1 MSVDYNTRPQSDAI
15 AKKQTA
21 KLTQVLINFFTKAA
35 QVILDSRGLF
45 ESQSFN
51 ESPYGDN
58 IDQQS
63 QRINKWFNL
72 HMLSLYG
79 ASKEDLKLW
88 KTADVVTIPPMI
100 IETYLDLRQ
109 LPANQTLVLF
119 DDQKHPWTVANANGK
134 KQEVVLE
141 RWLIEFDQ
149 RMPSQTADE
158 LLTIYK
164 QAIILFR
171 TLYGYSRLMPAYKL
185 KKRNMKKLSLGN
197 KILDGNQP
205 ISSKGRIGLSKPII
219 DLSNLQQSH
228 TTQKNFTPIN
238 TSMGVLKISIAYRNH
253 YDFCLHEHEEVLS
266 AHFGKRDEDARKLMS
281 LSPSS
286 SLTSSKG
293 NSPLFTKGESLPTK
307 AITREPYKVGSREIS
322 PTPAPINAGVQTS
335 QPTTVQNIPSSL
347 ERKVSITSNK
357 SISNAS
363 LAAFL
368 RNPRS
373 STPSTNAVPIAGN
386 NNNSNTYGTSIP
398 RSVSS
403 STGHDDGLFSH
414 PDSSNN
420 TPRFS
425 SSFGSRASRRFSNT
439 SIRQHTPLS
448 DYFGHGNSVDAALS
462 GLYMDEDINDFV
474 RMIDSKS
481 DLKLGRSNTDDS
493 VKTRP
498 IIESADSNDVN
509 ILRRYQ
515 LLKGKHQQL
524 GDSVNASVVLQSR
537 QSSRKSS
544 LNSPPGSFDQSQLI
558 VSSLQSK
565 LRETSP
571 TATSIEPN
579 RPLIVS
585 RGNSSNAA
593 HSTLTSPPRPP
604 NTNTNTN
611 TNINA
616 NTNANINTNTNTTD
630 TSHQER
636 KASQTRLSSIHS
648 VPSNSVSSGTPGNAA
663 SVLPSIKS
671 KPTTVVT
678 GLATSPSI
686 YDYRSS
692 FKIEDASEEDAALR
706 RKASKKDDCEDEEDL
721 LFTMSD
727 MNSK

>member
-1 MSVDYNTRPQSDAI
+1 MSADLTTRSQNEAVS
-15 AKKQTA
+15 KKQTA

-35 QVILDSRGLF
+35 QVILDSRANS

-51 ESPYGDN
+51 ETPFDAN
-58 IDQQS
+58 TDHQNH
-63 QRINKWFNL
+63 RINKWFNL
-72 HMLSLYG
+72 HMLSSYG
-79 ASKEDLKLW
+79 ATKEDLKLW
-88 KTADVVTIPPMI
+88 KSADVGTIPPMI

-109 LPANQTLVLF
+109 LPANQTLVLL
-119 DDQKHPWTVANANGK
+119 DDQKHPWTVASANGK

-149 RMPSQTADE
+149 KMSSQATDE
-158 LLTIYK
+158 LPLIYK

-185 KKRNMKKLSLGN
+185 KKKNMNKLSLGN
-197 KILDGNQP
+197 KILDGSQP
-205 ISSKGRIGLSKPII
+205 ISSKGRIGLSKSII
-219 DLSNLQQSH
+219 NQPDSPH
-228 TTQKNFTPIN
+228 TTQKNFTPIS
-238 TSMGVLKISIAYRNH
+238 TSMGALRISIAYRNH

-266 AHFGKRDEDARKLMS
+266 AQFGKRDEDTRKLMS

-286 SLTSSKG
+286 SLSSSKDQ
-293 NSPLFTKGESLPTK
+293 SPLSIKEQSLSPEKGLK
-307 AITREPYKVGSREIS
+307 REPYRVGSREIS
-322 PTPAPINAGVQTS
+322 PTPGPISAGTQVG
-335 QPTTVQNIPSSL
+335 QPSMVQNIPSSL

-373 STPSTNAVPIAGN
+373 STPSTNAVPITGG
-386 NNNSNTYGTSIP
+386 NSNHPYGSSIP
-398 RSVSS
+398 KSVSS
-403 STGHDDGLFSH
+403 STGHDDVLFSQ

-439 SIRQHTPLS
+439 SIRQQTPLS
-448 DYFGHGNSVDAALS
+448 DYFAHGNSVDAALS
-462 GLYMDEDINDFV
+462 GLYVDDDINDFV

-481 DLKLGRSNTDDS
+481 DLKLGRSSTDDS
-493 VKTRP
+493 IKTRP
-498 IIESADSNDVN
+498 VIESADSSDAAV
-509 ILRRYQ
+509 LRRYQ

-524 GDSVNASVVLQSR
+524 SDSVNASVILQSR

-565 LRETSP
+565 LREASP
-571 TATSIEPN
+571 RATSIEPN
-579 RPLIVS
+579 RPLITS
-585 RGNSSNAA
+585 RINSSSLAPSA
-593 HSTLTSPPRPP
+593 TTSPPKAIIS
-604 NTNTNTN
+604 
-611 TNINA
+611 NI
-616 NTNANINTNTNTTD
+616 D
-630 TSHQER
+630 
-636 KASQTRLSSIHS
+636 ASNQQPQATRLSSVDS
-648 VPSNSVSSGTPGNAA
+648 VPLNDSSSSSTTANRAN
-663 SVLPSIKS
+663 VLPSIKS
-671 KPTTVVT
+671 KPTTTVVT
-678 GLATSPSI
+678 GMATSPSI

-692 FKIEDASEEDAALR
+692 FKIDDLSINEDTTQK
-706 RKASKKDDCEDEEDL
+706 RKLSRKDDCEDEDDL

>member
-1 MSVDYNTRPQSDAI
+1 MSVDLASRPQSEAI
-15 AKKQTA
+15 TKKQTA

-35 QVILDSRGLF
+35 QVILDSRAHS
-45 ESQSFN
+45 EAQSFT
-51 ESPYGDN
+51 ETPFGGN
-58 IDQQS
+58 IDQQG

-72 HMLSLYG
+72 HMLSSYG
-79 ASKEDLKLW
+79 TTKEDLKLW
-88 KTADVVTIPPMI
+88 KTADVGTIPPMI

-119 DDQKHPWTVANANGK
+119 DEQKHPWTVASPNGK

-149 RMPSQTADE
+149 RMPSQAADE
-158 LLTIYK
+158 LPSIYK

-185 KKRNMKKLSLGN
+185 KKKNMNKLYLGN

-219 DLSNLQQSH
+219 NQSNLQQSH
-228 TTQKNFTPIN
+228 TTQKNFAPIN

-286 SLTSSKG
+286 SLTSSKDE
-293 NSPLFTKGESLPTK
+293 SPLYNKGQSISPEKALP
-307 AITREPYKVGSREIS
+307 REPYKVGSREIS
-322 PTPAPINAGVQTS
+322 PTPGPINAGLQTG

-373 STPSTNAVPIAGN
+373 STPSSNAVPISGSN
-386 NNNSNTYGTSIP
+386 NNPYGTSIP
-398 RSVSS
+398 KSVSS

-439 SIRQHTPLS
+439 SVRQQTPLS
-448 DYFGHGNSVDAALS
+448 DYFAHGNSVDAALS
-462 GLYMDEDINDFV
+462 GLYMDDDINDFV

-498 IIESADSNDVN
+498 IMESADSGDANV
-509 ILRRYQ
+509 LRRYQ

-524 GDSVNASVVLQSR
+524 SDSVNASVVLQSR

-571 TATSIEPN
+571 RATSIEPN
-579 RPLIVS
+579 RPLITS
-585 RGNSSNAA
+585 RVNSSNVGAA
-593 HSTLTSPPRPP
+593 STTASPPGATI
-604 NTNTNTN
+604 TNT
-611 TNINA
+611 
-616 NTNANINTNTNTTD
+616 D
-630 TSHQER
+630 TGNQEQQQSH
-636 KASQTRLSSIHS
+636 TRLSSIHS
-648 VPSNSVSSGTPGNAA
+648 VQSSNISNSTTGNAA
-663 SVLPSIKS
+663 NVLPSIKS
-671 KPTTVVT
+671 RPTTVVT
-678 GLATSPSI
+678 GMATSPSI

-692 FKIEDASEEDAALR
+692 FKIDELSSNDEDSAQR
-706 RKASKKDDCEDEEDL
+706 RKVSKKDDCDEEDDL

>member
-1 MSVDYNTRPQSDAI
+1 MSVDQTNKSQSEAI
-15 AKKQTA
+15 ARKQTA

-35 QVILDSRGLF
+35 QVILDSRACS
-45 ESQSFN
+45 ESQTFSQ
-51 ESPYGDN
+51 SPFGGTS
-58 IDQQS
+58 DQQS

-72 HMLSLYG
+72 HMSSASG
-79 ASKEDLKLW
+79 AAKEDLKLW
-88 KTADVVTIPPMI
+88 KTADVGSIPPMI

-119 DDQKHPWTVANANGK
+119 DEKKHPWTVSSPNGK

-149 RMPSQTADE
+149 NVPSQAADE
-158 LLTIYK
+158 LPSIYK

-171 TLYGYSRLMPAYKL
+171 TIYGYSRLMPAYKL
-185 KKRNMKKLSLGN
+185 KKKNMNKLFLGN

-219 DLSNLQQSH
+219 SNSQSSLPQSH
-228 TTQKNFTPIN
+228 TTQKNFAPIN
-238 TSMGVLKISIAYRNH
+238 TSMGLLKISIAYRNH

-266 AHFGKRDEDARKLMS
+266 AHFGKHDEDARKLMS

-286 SLTSSKG
+286 SSLTSSK
-293 NSPLFTKGESLPTK
+293 NESPSFSKEQSTSPAK
-307 AITREPYKVGSREIS
+307 AIVRDPYKVGSREIS
-322 PTPAPINAGVQTS
+322 PTPGPINAGG
-335 QPTTVQNIPSSL
+335 QPGQASTGQNIASSL

-373 STPSTNAVPIAGN
+373 STPSTNAVPIMG
-386 NNNSNTYGTSIP
+386 SNHNPYGTSIP
-398 RSVSS
+398 KSVSS
-403 STGHDDGLFSH
+403 STGHDDGLFPH

-439 SIRQHTPLS
+439 SVRQQTPSS

-462 GLYMDEDINDFV
+462 GLYIDDDINDFV

-493 VKTRP
+493 IKTKP
-498 IIESADSNDVN
+498 IVESNESGDANV
-509 ILRRYQ
+509 LRKYQ
-515 LLKGKHQQL
+515 SLKGKHQQL
-524 GDSVNASVVLQSR
+524 SDNVNASVVLQSR

-565 LRETSP
+565 LRENSP
-571 TATSIEPN
+571 RATSIEPN
-579 RPLIVS
+579 RPLITS
-585 RGNSSNAA
+585 RINSSNAA
-593 HSTLTSPPRPP
+593 APAATAT
-604 NTNTNTN
+604 
-611 TNINA
+611 I
-616 NTNANINTNTNTTD
+616 TNADASNQEPTSNT
-630 TSHQER
+630 
-636 KASQTRLSSIHS
+636 KLSSIHCSSSHS
-648 VPSNSVSSGTPGNAA
+648 VNSSTGGNTN

-678 GLATSPSI
+678 GMATSPSI

-692 FKIEDASEEDAALR
+692 LKANDRSIINEEDAIR
-706 RKASKKDDCEDEEDL
+706 RKKMSGKKEDCEDDDDL

-727 MNSK
+727 MNLK

>member
-1 MSVDYNTRPQSDAI
+1 MSVDSASRAQSEAT

-35 QVILDSRGLF
+35 QVILDSRAHS

-51 ESPYGDN
+51 ESSFGGSL
-58 IDQQS
+58 DQQS

-72 HMLSLYG
+72 HMSSSHG
-79 ASKEDLKLW
+79 ATKEDLKLW
-88 KTADVVTIPPMI
+88 KSADVGSIPPMI

-109 LPANQTLVLF
+109 LPANQTLVLL
-119 DDQKHPWTVANANGK
+119 DEQKHPWTVASASGK

-149 RMPSQTADE
+149 KSGIATSDE
-158 LLTIYK
+158 LPSIYK

-171 TLYGYSRLMPAYKL
+171 TLYGYSRMMPAYKL
-185 KKRNMKKLSLGN
+185 KKKNMNKIFLGN
-197 KILDGNQP
+197 KILDGSQP
-205 ISSKGRIGLSKPII
+205 ISSKGRIGLSKAII
-219 DLSNLQQSH
+219 NHPNAPH
-228 TTQKNFTPIN
+228 TTQKNFAPIK
-238 TSMGVLKISIAYRNH
+238 TSMGVMRISIAYRNN

-286 SLTSSKG
+286 SLTSSKDG
-293 NSPLFTKGESLPTK
+293 SPSFSKEQSISIESALH
-307 AITREPYKVGSREIS
+307 REPYKVGSREIS
-322 PTPAPINAGVQTS
+322 PTPGPISTGIGGQQAI
-335 QPTTVQNIPSSL
+335 VQNIPSSL

-373 STPSTNAVPIAGN
+373 STPSSNAVPIVGS
-386 NNNSNTYGTSIP
+386 NSNPYGTWIP
-398 RSVSS
+398 KSVSS
-403 STGHDDGLFSH
+403 STGHDDAVFSH

-439 SIRQHTPLS
+439 SIRQQTPSS
-448 DYFGHGNSVDAALS
+448 DYFAHGNSVDAALS
-462 GLYMDEDINDFV
+462 GLYMDDDINDFV

-481 DLKLGRSNTDDS
+481 DLKLGRSSTDDS
-493 VKTRP
+493 IKTRP
-498 IIESADSNDVN
+498 VMESADTNDTAA
-509 ILRRYQ
+509 LRRYQ
-515 LLKGKHQQL
+515 SLKGKHQQL
-524 GDSVNASVVLQSR
+524 GDSVNASVILQSR

-565 LRETSP
+565 LRENSP
-571 TATSIEPN
+571 RATSLEPN
-579 RPLIVS
+579 RPLITS
-585 RGNSSNAA
+585 RITSSSLTP
-593 HSTLTSPPRPP
+593 STNTSPPK
-604 NTNTNTN
+604 TTTIV
-611 TNINA
+611 NI
-616 NTNANINTNTNTTD
+616 D
-630 TSHQER
+630 TSNQEQQT
-636 KASQTRLSSIHS
+636 SSLTRLPSVHS
-648 VPSNSVSSGTPGNAA
+648 VRSNNGNSGSTSNAGN
-663 SVLPSIKS
+663 VLPTIKS

-692 FKIEDASEEDAALR
+692 FKIDDLSVNEEDSSSR
-706 RKASKKDDCEDEEDL
+706 RKPIKKDDCEDEDDL

-727 MNSK
+727 MNAK